1 MDTTL
6 WLVALPLEGGSAEN
20 TWNILQQKTSREN
33 DLSANFKFNLP
44 ELRVGTLDSLLA
56 LSDDLV
62 KVSSL
67 VAGTTQKIRRHI
79 MESASAEGENE
90 VNAELVVDGISAE
103 RFLTAFTWD
112 EAKHPARRPLRE
124 TMERLQES
132 VAKIEDDFRVKTG
145 DLASAKTQLGAL
157 SRKAAGSLAT
167 RDLGEIVQD
176 SDLVNTE
183 NLTTLCVA
191 VPKYNQKEWLD
202 TYETLAQF
210 VVPRSSKLINE
221 DGEYALYTVT
231 LFRRVVDAFNTA
243 ARENSF
249 QVREFS
255 LDAEAVQAKIAERND
270 LERDIKERRTSM
282 YQWCQTSYGEV
293 FGAWVHVC
301 AIRLFVESILRYG
314 LPPSFQAC
322 VMKPQKRSEKKLRG
336 ILANTFGQGASS
348 HWSNSDDDKGEEA
361 FPYVS
366 FSIEI

>member
-1 MDTTL
+1 MFLYFPIASDHI
-6 WLVALPLEGGSAEN
+6 PSP
-20 TWNILQQKTSREN
+20 Q
-33 DLSANFKFNLP
+33 FNLP

-176 SDLVNTE
+176 SDV
-183 NLTTLCVA
+183 
-191 VPKYNQKEWLD
+191 
-202 TYETLAQF
+202 
-210 VVPRSSKLINE
+210 RS
-221 DGEYALYTVT
+221 
-231 LFRRVVDAFNTA
+231 
-243 ARENSF
+243 
-249 QVREFS
+249 
-255 LDAEAVQAKIAERND
+255 
-270 LERDIKERRTSM
+270 
-282 YQWCQTSYGEV
+282 
-293 FGAWVHVC
+293 
-301 AIRLFVESILRYG
+301 
-314 LPPSFQAC
+314 
-322 VMKPQKRSEKKLRG
+322 
-336 ILANTFGQGASS
+336 
-348 HWSNSDDDKGEEA
+348 
-361 FPYVS
+361 
-366 FSIEI
+366 